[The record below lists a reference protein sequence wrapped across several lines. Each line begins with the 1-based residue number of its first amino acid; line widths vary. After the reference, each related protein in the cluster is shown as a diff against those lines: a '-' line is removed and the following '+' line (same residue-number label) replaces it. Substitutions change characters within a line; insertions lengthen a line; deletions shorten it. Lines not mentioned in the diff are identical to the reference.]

1 MALDISSLP
10 NIGDNI
16 TEPAFDQTTTDVGKL
31 VLQQNATINP
41 LSVDLNNAFTG
52 FASANSFIGG
62 SLSQVNIQDAIDN
75 MPVADANLT
84 TAERNS
90 LLADLS
96 TIKTSMAA
104 FVGPTQTAV
113 NNTTSFI
120 DHTDLMSDNIPIV
133 AGIVGQALILPRM
146 IQTDIPNGLPSD
158 FSGSTCF
165 DTVTTTFNGM
175 VAVTAIP
182 TLNLSDLDAVP
193 SLPDV
198 RTLPG
203 IDIPGVPDPDQVLTA
218 FGGSILSEEFGGV
231 GVLLAPNASAF
242 ADATVTGMTP
252 LAATV
257 DAIQNNIGDTSALSG
272 LVASTAST
280 TSTFTPAMDT
290 LAACFSEVLTAMD
303 ELVTSEQQALFAENQ
318 TVLQKDITNTCK
330 SAFSAFGEGSSI
342 TNLITNQ
349 SGAKLISS
357 TASTELATLLDL

>member
-31 VLQQNATINP
+31 VLQQDATVNP
-41 LSVDLNNAFTG
+41 LSTDLNTAFVD
-52 FASANSFIGG
+52 FASANSFINN
-62 SLSQVNIQDAIDN
+62 SLSQANIQDAIDN
-75 MPVADANLT
+75 MPASDANLT
-84 TAERNS
+84 IAERDS
-90 LLADLS
+90 LLADLA

-104 FVGPTQTAV
+104 FDGPTQTAV
-113 NNTTSFI
+113 NNITNFI
-120 DHTDLMSDNIPIV
+120 DHTDLMADNIPLV
-133 AGIVGQALILPRM
+133 AGVVGQALILPRM

-158 FSGSTCF
+158 FTGSTCF

-175 VAVTAIP
+175 IAVAAIP
-182 TLNLSDLDAVP
+182 TLNLPALDAVP

-203 IDIPGVPDPDQVLTA
+203 IDTPGVPDPDQVLTA
-218 FGGSILSEEFGGV
+218 FSGSILAEEFGGV
-231 GVLLAPNASAF
+231 GILLAPNAVAF
-242 ADATVTGMTP
+242 AAAAVTGMTP
-252 LAATV
+252 LAAVV
-257 DAIQNNIGDTSALSG
+257 DAIQANIGDTSALSG

-290 LAACFSEVLTAMD
+290 LGACFGEISTAMG
-303 ELVTSEQQALFAENQ
+303 ELVTSEEQALFAENQ

-342 TNLITNQ
+342 TNLVTNQ
-349 SGAKLISS
+349 SGAKLLSS
-357 TASTELATLLDL
+357 TASTALATLLDL